1 MVPPVLAC
9 SCGMV
14 LRVPP
19 QSAAALV
26 ASRRIGRRSDLSHNL
41 LLGALRCCLDG
52 QRRNQRGHVRNM
64 RACVS
69 SSSRRI
75 GLCVSCERSWRPVH
89 VLWARKLLQGWWLRP
104 SIVLPIPQTKDDS
117 LSDDA
122 PIPIVASFSRPV
134 HVSEALTKPLRERAY
149 RSSES
154 RPNPGPGELY
164 RRPLRSFPAVL
175 HTPKHSSASSP
186 VPSDI

>member
-1 MVPPVLAC
+1 MVPRVLAC

-19 QSAAALV
+19 QSATALV

-41 LLGALRCCLDG
+41 LFGALRCCLDG

-64 RACVS
+64 RACPA
-69 SSSRRI
+69 RH
-75 GLCVSCERSWRPVH
+75 GALGCVSPVS
-89 VLWARKLLQGWWLRP
+89 VRGAPSTFFGRASKLQGWWPRP
-104 SIVLPIPQTKDDS
+104 PIVLPIPQTKDDS

-122 PIPIVASFSRPV
+122 PITIVASFSRPV